1 MATTPGTTKPMN
13 KQSLVASISEISGFS
28 KAVSTQVLEEMMRFI
43 TKGLKDGNDVS
54 FPGFGT
60 FLVKKRDPREGRN
73 PRTGDTIKIPA
84 KKVPR
89 FRPSPMLKDA
99 IS

>member
-1 MATTPGTTKPMN
+1 MKKTPKPQESMN
-13 KQSLVASISEISGFS
+13 KKSLIASISEISGFS

-73 PRTGDTIKIPA
+73 PRTGKTIKIPA
-84 KKVPR
+84 KNIPR

-99 IS
+99 IA

>member
-1 MATTPGTTKPMN
+1 MATNPKTTKLMN

-28 KAVSTQVLEEMMRFI
+28 KAVSTQVLEETMRFI

-60 FLVKKRDPREGRN
+60 FLVKKQDPREGRN

-99 IS
+99 IA